1 MNKIRILIADDHAIM
16 RDGIRAMLSMHGDL
30 DIVGEA
36 ANGEEAVA
44 KALELQPDIIIMDTS
59 MPGIDGIEA
68 TRRIVKK
75 IPQAKVLIL
84 AEYSNREYIV
94 SAIKAGA
101 AAYIPKKAVGSELIS
116 AVRSVHEAGSF
127 LYPSAAVEIIKEYL
141 RGAEEDPY
149 QRLTAKEKDTLRLL
163 AEGHTSREIA
173 DLLHVSLKT
182 VNGHRLEMRKKLDLS
197 SRADLVKCAIRHGL
211 VSMDAEPP
219 FNGANGD

>member
-16 RDGIRAMLSMHGDL
+16 RDGIRAMLSIHGDL

-44 KALELQPDIIIMDTS
+44 KALELRPDIIIMDTA

-75 IPQAKVLIL
+75 IHQAKVLIL

-116 AVRSVHEAGSF
+116 AVRSVHQAGSF

-149 QRLTAKEKDTLRLL
+149 QRLTAREKDILKLL
-163 AEGHTSREIA
+163 AEGNTSREIA
-173 DLLHVSLKT
+173 ETLRVSLKT
-182 VNGHRLEMRKKLDLS
+182 VNGHRVEIRKKLDLS
-197 SRADLVKCAIRHGL
+197 SRADLVKYAIRRGL
-211 VSMDAEPP
+211 VNVDAETLPHSSH
-219 FNGANGD
+219 DT